1 MKLKGLKMSK
11 TPQTKRKQPELKGK
25 SEIKKS
31 AKRKPVIT
39 ALKGTNKILQIST
52 DQEVAIPN
60 PATGQIEVYKHTL
73 VRRVEGD
80 YNYNKLFVMNWI
92 ETIGHLG
99 NSLYRVAFWL
109 VENKMKDNMVFAP
122 AKKVANDLKI
132 CVKTATVC
140 LKVLKDNNFISS
152 PKGTRGVYILNP
164 DIIYKGG
171 NNDRMAVVTIYQQ
184 NKEQVL
190 PAFEE
195 KDETTA

>member
-1 MKLKGLKMSK
+1 MKGLKMSK
-11 TPQTKRKQPELKGK
+11 TPQVKRKQPELKGK
-25 SEIKKS
+25 SALIKN

-39 ALKGTNKILQIST
+39 ALKGTNKILQILT
-52 DQEVAIPN
+52 DQEVSIPN
-60 PATGQIEVYKHTL
+60 PATGELEVYKHTL

-92 ETIGHLG
+92 ESIGHLG

-109 VENKMKDNMVFAP
+109 VEHKTRENIILVDGKKL
-122 AKKVANDLKI
+122 AKELKI
-132 CVKTATVC
+132 CEITAYNC
-140 LKVLKDNNFISS
+140 LKILKENNFISR
-152 PKGTRGVYILNP
+152 PKNARGVYILNP

-171 NNDRMAVVTIYQQ
+171 NDGRMAVVTIYQQ

-190 PAFEE
+190 PIFED